1 MRRRWTAAAL
11 GLAGWFAAASAGPAV
26 VADSACPRHAIDI
39 EAFAT
44 CEGDRVAAP
53 ETEATRDNRSAADAR
68 AGDSAQGTDPMA
80 TGGGIEQSDSVSV
93 ARADGGR
100 P

>member
-1 MRRRWTAAAL
+1 MS
-11 GLAGWFAAASAGPAV
+11 AASPAV

-53 ETEATRDNRSAADAR
+53 EPETIV
-68 AGDSAQGTDPMA
+68 DSQMAVDSESSHLAPGTDFKA
-80 TGGGIEQSDSVSV
+80 TDGGVEQPNSVSV
-93 ARADGGR
+93 ARADRGR

>member
-1 MRRRWTAAAL
+1 MAAGL
-11 GLAGWFAAASAGPAV
+11 GLAGWCAVAAASPVV
-26 VADSACPRHAIDI
+26 VADSACPHHAIDI

-53 ETEATRDNRSAADAR
+53 EPESTVDRRVALDPPP
-68 AGDSAQGTDPMA
+68 GDSVQPTELKAVEGDDVELPNAM
-80 TGGGIEQSDSVSV
+80 SV
-93 ARADGGR
+93 ARAGSGR